1 MLLVRIGVVALGVAT
16 VAAPVAAAEREPNPP
31 ATSNTEESA
40 AHPAPVAGRIAGVV
54 TSPDHLPVKRVLV
67 SVTGAGVT
75 AIALTDDAGRFT
87 FEQLPAGEYLL
98 RAHHGPAGGGRS
110 LVRVSTEA
118 SVFAPLVV
126 ELLTP
131 PPSEIAT
138 SLPGRSAAAAPD
150 VQLAGGG
157 MAFGIL
163 AAAAETQPGSPAP
176 GDGDDATPDN
186 DPDAG
191 AGGEADPDAGPAP
204 HKPGERAWWL
214 RRARRSVLKD
224 RGAGPDLILPNM
236 TDAPDGSGDQA
247 GWPMAGEGS
256 ADGSLLADLGSSAF
270 GLPVSGQVQ
279 FLTRATLAGASVLP
293 APGTVPGQVAYVAV
307 TPTGPHSG
315 AGDWAVR
322 GTVDMTTG
330 NSTSSWAIAGW
341 YAVAPHADHNMHV
354 AMSYS
359 QQAVAGSD
367 AHPRLGAQAVAA
379 AAQGLV
385 EGMNRQVGS
394 IEAINTWEVS
404 PVVLVGYGAEF
415 ARYGYLQ
422 DGKLFSPRADV
433 TLSPIDGARIR
444 LAVSQKMTAPGAE
457 QFLPPLGGVWL
468 PPERTFTSLSG
479 FDNLQAERTRHME
492 VGLEQDLGAHATV
505 GVRRF
510 RQNVS
515 SQLVALFTPGRYVPD
530 GTLPAPGGHYYLA
543 SASGVDADGWGIRYQ
558 QDWPDIL
565 TGEVDY
571 RVVRA
576 AWLPTEAPT
585 AFGIASGAGLL
596 RTGAEWVH
604 DVTTTLE
611 AEVPWTSTRVAAR
624 CRVSTGF
631 VRSEADVVSAGLD
644 ARFDIRV
651 TQPLPGSPIEGSSWE
666 LLLALRSLFH
676 QQTDGAS
683 IYDELLVVD
692 PPRQL
697 VGGLV
702 VHF

>member
-16 VAAPVAAAEREPNPP
+16 VAVPVAAGEREPNPP
-31 ATSNTEESA
+31 TTSNIEKSA
-40 AHPAPVAGRIAGVV
+40 ADAAPVAGRITGVV
-54 TSPDHLPVKRVLV
+54 TNPDHLPVKRVLV
-67 SVTGAGVT
+67 SVTGGGVT
-75 AIALTDDAGRFT
+75 ALALTDAAGRFT

-98 RAHHGPAGGGRS
+98 RAHRGPKGGGRR
-110 LVRVSTEA
+110 LVQVSTEA
-118 SVFAPLVV
+118 SVFASLVI
-126 ELLTP
+126 ETMTG
-131 PPSEIAT
+131 PSSAIT
-138 SLPGRSAAAAPD
+138 SSVPGWSLAEVHG

-163 AAAAETQPGSPAP
+163 AAAAEMQPGSPAP
-176 GDGDDATPDN
+176 GDDDEATPDN
-186 DPDAG
+186 APDVGGGTETDPDAS
-191 AGGEADPDAGPAP
+191 PAP
-204 HKPGERAWWL
+204 HNPGERAWWL

-224 RGAGPDLILPNM
+224 RGAGPDLILPKA
-236 TDAPDGSGDQA
+236 TEVPDA
-247 GWPMAGEGS
+247 
-256 ADGSLLADLGSSAF
+256 SLLADLGSGAF

-307 TPTGPHSG
+307 TPTGPDSG
-315 AGDWAVR
+315 TGDWAVR

-330 NSTSSWAIAGW
+330 NSTSSWAVAGW
-341 YAVAPHADHNMHV
+341 YAVEPHADHNMHL

-359 QQAVAGSD
+359 QQGVAEGEV
-367 AHPRLGAQAVAA
+367 HPRLGAQAVAA
-379 AAQGLV
+379 AARRLV
-385 EGMNRQVGS
+385 EGVNRQVGS

-404 PVVLVGYGAEF
+404 PLVLVGYGAEF

-433 TLSPIDGARIR
+433 TLSPITGSRVR
-444 LAVSQKMTAPGAE
+444 VAVSQKMTAPGAE
-457 QFLPPLGGVWL
+457 QFLPPLDGVWL

-515 SQLVALFTPGRYVPD
+515 SQMVALFTPGRYVPD

-543 SASGVDADGWGIRYQ
+543 SANGVDADGWGISYQ

-576 AWLPTEAPT
+576 AWLPTDAPT
-585 AFGIASGAGLL
+585 AFGIARGAGLL

-611 AEVPWTSTRVAAR
+611 AEVPRTSTRVAAR

-631 VRSEADVVSAGLD
+631 ARADTDVVTGGLD

-651 TQPLPGSPIEGSSWE
+651 TQPLPGSPIEGSNWE